1 MLKGILFRLEE
12 QKHSCTNASI
22 SKKINFILM
31 KIKYI
36 IYPILASIVLMA
48 CSTPRMVN
56 LDPITVVENAKGSNV
71 YRGSYT
77 RKIDIINT
85 RLDLSFDWDSAYVIG
100 KATIFAK
107 PYFYP
112 SDQLVLNANGFRLN
126 TVSLIS
132 SDDKIPLRYTYDGK
146 LLKISLDR
154 IYTRDQNF
162 TIFIDYVAM
171 PNKLKIGEDIASAG
185 DRGIYFIN
193 RDGKEKGKPRQI
205 WTQGET
211 ECNSNWFPTINDTQ
225 EKMTQELNITV
236 PNEFISLSNGTLEFS
251 SMNGDGTRTDSWR
264 QEQAHS
270 TYLTMLAI
278 GDFVITKDNWRG
290 KEINYY
296 TEPAYASTAKMVF
309 GKTPEMMEFFSNKL
323 GIEYPWDKY
332 SQIVVRDFVSGAME
346 NTTAS
351 VFFEGLNM
359 SEGQYLDENHEDII
373 AHELFHHWF
382 GNLVTAESWAN
393 LPLNES
399 FATYGEYLWEEYK
412 YGRDQADLKGL
423 EDMSIYLNNKRK
435 SEPNVIR
442 FDYADREQ
450 MFDEISY
457 HKGGR
462 ILHMLRNT
470 VGDEAFFES
479 LKLYLTKNSYK
490 TAEIHDLRLA
500 FEEITGMDLNWFF
513 NQWFLASG
521 HPVLSIQSSYDQ
533 IKREI
538 KVNITQDQNLTKT
551 PLYRLPI
558 AVDIYYGTKVE
569 RREII
574 LDRQNQSFI
583 FPSVN
588 PPDLV
593 NVDAEKYILAEKNEV
608 KSIQEY
614 IFQYQHAPL
623 FMDRIEA
630 ILKLKDFKDDISAR
644 TLMLSAIKDQNWLVR
659 QTALSVVEYLSDD
672 ERKSV
677 HETLKELALN
687 DKVSH
692 VRAAAVAKLGKHYR
706 IADNRE
712 VFALTAKDKSPVVIS
727 ATAAARE

>member
-1 MLKGILFRLEE
+1 ML
-12 QKHSCTNASI
+12 
-22 SKKINFILM
+22 
-31 KIKYI
+31 
-36 IYPILASIVLMA
+36 YPLLVSIVLIMA

-56 LDPITVVENAKGSNV
+56 LDPVTLVENAKGSVV

-77 RKIDIINT
+77 KNIDIINT
-85 RLDLSFDWDSAYVIG
+85 RLDLSFDWDSAHVIG

-126 TVSLIS
+126 SVSLIKK
-132 SDDKIPLRYTYDGK
+132 DDKIPLRYIYDGK
-146 LLKISLDR
+146 LLKISLDKS
-154 IYTRDQNF
+154 YTRDQNF

-193 RDGKEKGKPRQI
+193 RDGKDKGKPRQI

-211 ECNSNWFPTINDTQ
+211 ECNSNWFPTINGTQ

-236 PNEFISLSNGTLEFS
+236 PNEFVSLSNGTLEIS
-251 SMNGDGTRTDSWR
+251 TLNGDGTRTDSWR
-264 QEQAHS
+264 QEQPHS
-270 TYLTMLAI
+270 TYLTMLAV
-278 GDFVITKDNWRG
+278 GDFVITKDHWRD
-290 KEINYY
+290 KELSYY
-296 TEPAYASTAKMVF
+296 TEPEYASTAKMVF

-346 NTTAS
+346 NTTAT

-359 SEGQYLDENHEDII
+359 SEGQFLDENHEDII

-399 FATYGEYLWEEYK
+399 FATYGEYLWEEFK
-412 YGRDQADLKGL
+412 YGRDQADVKGL
-423 EDMSIYLNNKRK
+423 EDMSIYLANKRK
-435 SEPNVIR
+435 TEPDVIR
-442 FDYADREQ
+442 FDYADKEQ

-462 ILHMLRNT
+462 ILHMLRKT

-479 LKLYLTKNSYK
+479 LKLYLTKHSFK
-490 TAEIHDLRLA
+490 TAEIHDLRLV
-500 FEEITGMDLNWFF
+500 FEEISGMDLNWFF

-538 KVNITQDQNLTKT
+538 KVGITQDQNLTET
-551 PLYRLPI
+551 PLYRIPI
-558 AVDIYYGTKVE
+558 SVDIYSGGKIE
-569 RREII
+569 RKEIV

-583 FPSVN
+583 FPSLS

-593 NVDAEKYILAEKNEV
+593 NVDAEKYILAEKNEI
-608 KSIQEY
+608 KSVQEY
-614 IFQYQHAPL
+614 VFQYQNAPL

-630 ILKLKDFKDDISAR
+630 ILKLKDLKEDASAKE
-644 TLMLSAIKDQNWLVR
+644 LMVSAIKDKNWLIR
-659 QTALSVVEYLSDD
+659 HTALSVVEHLSD
-672 ERKSV
+672 EEKKAV
-677 HETLKELALN
+677 YGTLKDLAIN
-687 DKVSH
+687 DKVSQ
-692 VRAAAVAKLGKHYR
+692 VRAAAVEKLGKYYR
-706 IADNRE
+706 TSENKE

-727 ATAAARE
+727 ATAAARQ

>member
-1 MLKGILFRLEE
+1 
-12 QKHSCTNASI
+12 
-22 SKKINFILM
+22 M

-36 IYPILASIVLMA
+36 LYPVFASIILLA
-48 CSTPRMVN
+48 CSTPKMVN
-56 LDPITVVENAKGSNV
+56 LDPITVVENSKGSTV

-77 RKIDIINT
+77 KNIDIINT

-112 SDQLVLNANGFRLN
+112 TDQLVLNANGFRLN
-126 TVSLIS
+126 SVSMINRE
-132 SDDKIPLRYTYDGK
+132 DKIPLRYNYDGK
-146 LLKISLDR
+146 LLKISLDKS
-154 IYTRDQNF
+154 YSKDQTF
-162 TIFIDYVAM
+162 TIFIDYIAM

-211 ECNSNWFPTINDTQ
+211 ECNSNWFPTINGTQ

-236 PNEFISLSNGTLEFS
+236 PNEFVSLSNGTLEFS

-264 QEQAHS
+264 QEQVHS
-270 TYLTMLAI
+270 TYLTMLAV

-290 KEINYY
+290 KELSYY

-309 GKTPEMMEFFSNKL
+309 GKTHEMMEFFSNKL

-346 NTTAS
+346 NTTAT

-399 FATYGEYLWEEYK
+399 FATYGEYLWEEFK

-423 EDMSIYLNNKRK
+423 EDMSIYLGNKRK
-435 SEPNVIR
+435 TEPDVIR
-442 FDYADREQ
+442 FDYADKEQ

-462 ILHMLRNT
+462 ILHMLRKT

-479 LKLYLTKNSYK
+479 LKLYLTRNSYK

-521 HPVLSIQSSYDQ
+521 HPVLTIQSSYDQ
-533 IKREI
+533 LKKEI
-538 KVNITQDQNLTKT
+538 KVNITQDQNLTET
-551 PLYRLPI
+551 PLYRIPI
-558 AVDIYYGTKVE
+558 SVDIYSGKKIE
-569 RREII
+569 RKEIV

-583 FPSVN
+583 FPSVS

-614 IFQYQHAPL
+614 IFQYQNAPL

-630 ILKLKDFKDDISAR
+630 ILKLKDLKEDTSAK
-644 TLMLSAIKDQNWLVR
+644 TLMVSAIKDKNWLIR
-659 QTALSVVEYLSDD
+659 HTALSVVENLSDD
-672 ERKSV
+672 ERKAL
-677 HETLKELALN
+677 HETLKDLALN
-687 DKVSH
+687 DKVSY
-692 VRAAAVAKLGKHYR
+692 VRAAAVENLGKYYR
-706 IADNRE
+706 ISENKE
-712 VFALTAKDKSPVVIS
+712 VFALTAKDKSPLVIS
-727 ATAAARE
+727 ATAAAKQ

>member
-1 MLKGILFRLEE
+1 
-12 QKHSCTNASI
+12 
-22 SKKINFILM
+22 
-31 KIKYI
+31 
-36 IYPILASIVLMA
+36 
-48 CSTPRMVN
+48 MVN
-56 LDPITVVENAKGSNV
+56 LDPVTLVENAKGSVV

-77 RKIDIINT
+77 KNIDIINT
-85 RLDLSFDWDSAYVIG
+85 RLDLSFDWDSAHVIG

-126 TVSLIS
+126 SVSLIEK
-132 SDDKIPLRYTYDGK
+132 DDKIPLRYIYDGK
-146 LLKISLDR
+146 LLKISLDKS
-154 IYTRDQNF
+154 YTRDQNF

-193 RDGKEKGKPRQI
+193 RDGKDKGKPRQI

-211 ECNSNWFPTINDTQ
+211 ECNSNWFPTINGTQ

-236 PNEFISLSNGTLEFS
+236 ANEFVSLSNGTLEIS
-251 SMNGDGTRTDSWR
+251 TLNGDGTRTDSWR
-264 QEQAHS
+264 QEQPHS
-270 TYLTMLAI
+270 TYLTMLTV
-278 GDFVITKDNWRG
+278 GDFVITKDHWRD
-290 KEINYY
+290 KELSYY
-296 TEPAYASTAKMVF
+296 TEPEYASTAKMVF

-346 NTTAS
+346 NTTAT

-359 SEGQYLDENHEDII
+359 SEGQFLDENHEDII

-399 FATYGEYLWEEYK
+399 FATYGEYLWEEFK
-412 YGRDQADLKGL
+412 YGRDQADVKGL
-423 EDMSIYLNNKRK
+423 EDMSIYLANKRK
-435 SEPNVIR
+435 TEPDVIR
-442 FDYADREQ
+442 FDYADKEQ

-462 ILHMLRNT
+462 ILHMLRKT

-479 LKLYLTKNSYK
+479 LKLYLTKHSFK
-490 TAEIHDLRLA
+490 TAEIHDLRLV
-500 FEEITGMDLNWFF
+500 FEEISGMDLNWFF

-538 KVNITQDQNLTKT
+538 KVGITQDQNLTET
-551 PLYRLPI
+551 PLYRIPI
-558 AVDIYYGTKVE
+558 SVDIYSGGKIE
-569 RREII
+569 RKEIV

-583 FPSVN
+583 FPSLS

-593 NVDAEKYILAEKNEV
+593 NVDAEKYILAEKNEI
-608 KSIQEY
+608 KSVQEY
-614 IFQYQHAPL
+614 VFQYQNAPL

-630 ILKLKDFKDDISAR
+630 ILKLKDFKEDASAKE
-644 TLMLSAIKDQNWLVR
+644 LMVSAIKDKNWLIR
-659 QTALSVVEYLSDD
+659 HTALSVVEHLSD
-672 ERKSV
+672 EEKKAV
-677 HETLKELALN
+677 YGTLKDLAIN
-687 DKVSH
+687 DKVSQ
-692 VRAAAVAKLGKHYR
+692 VRAAAVEKLGKYYR
-706 IADNRE
+706 TSENKE

-727 ATAAARE
+727 ATAAARQ

>member
-1 MLKGILFRLEE
+1 
-12 QKHSCTNASI
+12 
-22 SKKINFILM
+22 M
-31 KIKYI
+31 KIKI
-36 IYPILASIVLMA
+36 ILFPVLISVVLLA

-56 LDPITVVENAKGSNV
+56 LDPVTVVESAKGSLV

-77 RKIDIINT
+77 KNIDIINT

-112 SDQLVLNANGFRLN
+112 TDQLVLNANGFRLN
-126 TVSLIS
+126 SVSLINR
-132 SDDKIPLRYTYDGK
+132 DDKIPLSYTYDGK
-146 LLKISLDR
+146 LLKISLDKN
-154 IYTRDQNF
+154 YTRDQNF

-211 ECNSNWFPTINDTQ
+211 ECNSNWFPTINGSH

-236 PNEFISLSNGTLEFS
+236 PNEFVSLSNGALEFS

-270 TYLTMLAI
+270 TYLTMLAV

-290 KEINYY
+290 KELSYY
-296 TEPAYASTAKMVF
+296 TEPEFASNAKMVF

-323 GIEYPWDKY
+323 GIEYPWEKY

-346 NTTAS
+346 NTTAT

-399 FATYGEYLWEEYK
+399 FATYGEYLWEEFK

-423 EDMSIYLNNKRK
+423 EDMSVYLGNKRK
-435 SEPNVIR
+435 TEPDVIR
-442 FDYADREQ
+442 FDYADKEQ

-462 ILHMLRNT
+462 ILHMLRKT

-479 LKLYLTKNSYK
+479 LKLYLTRNSYK

-521 HPVLSIQSSYDQ
+521 HPVLTIQSSYDQ

-538 KVNITQDQNLTKT
+538 KVNITQDQNLTET
-551 PLYRLPI
+551 PLYRIPI
-558 AVDIYYGTKVE
+558 SVDIYSGTKLE
-569 RREII
+569 RKEIV
-574 LDRQNQSFI
+574 LESQNQSFI
-583 FPSVN
+583 FPSIS

-593 NVDAEKYILAEKNEV
+593 NVDAEKYILAEKNEI
-608 KSIQEY
+608 KSIDEY
-614 IFQYQHAPL
+614 IFQYQNAPL
-623 FMDRIEA
+623 FMDRFEA
-630 ILKLKDFKDDISAR
+630 ILKVKELKEDTSAK
-644 TLMLSAIKDQNWLVR
+644 TLMVWAIKDKNWLIR
-659 QTALSVVEYLSDD
+659 HTALSVVENLSED
-672 ERKSV
+672 ERKALR
-677 HETLKELALN
+677 ETLIDLALN
-687 DKVSH
+687 DTVSH
-692 VRAAAVAKLGKHYR
+692 VRAAAVEKLGKYYR
-706 IADNRE
+706 ISENRE
-712 VFALTAKDKSPVVIS
+712 VFALTAKDKSPLVIS
-727 ATAAARE
+727 ATATAKE

>member
-1 MLKGILFRLEE
+1 
-12 QKHSCTNASI
+12 
-22 SKKINFILM
+22 
-31 KIKYI
+31 
-36 IYPILASIVLMA
+36 
-48 CSTPRMVN
+48 MVN
-56 LDPITVVENAKGSNV
+56 LDPITLVENAKGSVV

-77 RKIDIINT
+77 KNIDIINT

-126 TVSLIS
+126 SVSLIKK
-132 SDDKIPLRYTYDGK
+132 DIKIPLRYIYDGK
-146 LLKISLDR
+146 LLKISLDKS
-154 IYTRDQNF
+154 YTRDQNF

-193 RDGKEKGKPRQI
+193 RDGKDKGKPRQI

-211 ECNSNWFPTINDTQ
+211 ECNSNWFPTINGTQ

-236 PNEFISLSNGTLEFS
+236 PNEFVSLSNGTLEFS
-251 SMNGDGTRTDSWR
+251 TLNGDGTRTDSWR
-264 QEQAHS
+264 QEQPHS
-270 TYLTMLAI
+270 TYLTMLAV
-278 GDFVITKDNWRG
+278 GDFVITKDHWRD
-290 KEINYY
+290 KELSYY
-296 TEPAYASTAKMVF
+296 TEPEYAATAKMVF

-346 NTTAS
+346 NTTAT

-359 SEGQYLDENHEDII
+359 SEGQFLDENHEDII

-399 FATYGEYLWEEYK
+399 FATYGEYLWEEFK
-412 YGRDQADLKGL
+412 YGRDQADVKGL
-423 EDMSIYLNNKRK
+423 EDMSIYLANKRK
-435 SEPNVIR
+435 TEPDVIR
-442 FDYADREQ
+442 FDYADKEQ

-462 ILHMLRNT
+462 ILHMLRKT

-479 LKLYLTKNSYK
+479 LKLYLTKYSFK
-490 TAEIHDLRLA
+490 TAEIHDLRLV
-500 FEEITGMDLNWFF
+500 FEEISGMDLNWFF

-521 HPVLSIQSSYDQ
+521 HPVLSIQSSYDP

-538 KVNITQDQNLTKT
+538 KVGITQDQNLTET
-551 PLYRLPI
+551 PLYRIPI
-558 AVDIYYGTKVE
+558 SVDIYSGGKIE
-569 RREII
+569 RKEII

-583 FPSVN
+583 FPSLS

-593 NVDAEKYILAEKNEV
+593 NVDAEKYILAEKNEIKTV
-608 KSIQEY
+608 QEHV
-614 IFQYQHAPL
+614 FQYQNAPL
-623 FMDRIEA
+623 FMDRLEA
-630 ILKLKDFKDDISAR
+630 ILKLKDLKEDASAIA
-644 TLMLSAIKDQNWLVR
+644 LMVSAIKDKNWLIR
-659 QTALSVVEYLSDD
+659 HTALSVVEHLS
-672 ERKSV
+672 EEEKKAV
-677 HETLKELALN
+677 YGTLKDLAIN
-687 DKVSH
+687 DKVSQ
-692 VRAAAVAKLGKHYR
+692 VRAAAVEKLGKYYR
-706 IADNRE
+706 TSENKE

-727 ATAAARE
+727 ATAAARQ

>member
-1 MLKGILFRLEE
+1 ML
-12 QKHSCTNASI
+12 
-22 SKKINFILM
+22 
-31 KIKYI
+31 
-36 IYPILASIVLMA
+36 YPLLVSIVLIMA

-56 LDPITVVENAKGSNV
+56 LDPVTLVENAKGSVV

-77 RKIDIINT
+77 KNIDIINT
-85 RLDLSFDWDSAYVIG
+85 RLDLSFDWDSAHVIG

-126 TVSLIS
+126 SVSLIKK
-132 SDDKIPLRYTYDGK
+132 DDKIPLRYIYDGK
-146 LLKISLDR
+146 LLKISLDKS
-154 IYTRDQNF
+154 YTRNQNF

-193 RDGKEKGKPRQI
+193 RDGKDKGKPRQI

-211 ECNSNWFPTINDTQ
+211 ECNSNWFPTINGTQ

-236 PNEFISLSNGTLEFS
+236 PNEFVSLSNGTLEIS
-251 SMNGDGTRTDSWR
+251 TLNGDGTRTDSWR
-264 QEQAHS
+264 QKQPHS
-270 TYLTMLAI
+270 TYLTMLAV
-278 GDFVITKDNWRG
+278 GDFVITKDHWRD
-290 KEINYY
+290 KELSYY
-296 TEPAYASTAKMVF
+296 TEPEYASTAKMVF

-346 NTTAS
+346 NTTAT

-359 SEGQYLDENHEDII
+359 SEGQFLDENHEDII

-399 FATYGEYLWEEYK
+399 FATYGEYLWEEFK
-412 YGRDQADLKGL
+412 YGRDQADVKGL
-423 EDMSIYLNNKRK
+423 EDMSIYLANKRK
-435 SEPNVIR
+435 TEPDVIR
-442 FDYADREQ
+442 FDYADKEQ

-462 ILHMLRNT
+462 ILHMLRKT

-479 LKLYLTKNSYK
+479 LKLYLTKHSFK
-490 TAEIHDLRLA
+490 TAEIHDLRLV
-500 FEEITGMDLNWFF
+500 FEEISGMDLNWFF

-538 KVNITQDQNLTKT
+538 KVGITQDQNLTET
-551 PLYRLPI
+551 PLYRIPI
-558 AVDIYYGTKVE
+558 SVDIYSGGKIE
-569 RREII
+569 RKEIV

-583 FPSVN
+583 FPSLS

-593 NVDAEKYILAEKNEV
+593 NVDAEKYILAEKNEI
-608 KSIQEY
+608 KSVQEY
-614 IFQYQHAPL
+614 VFQYQNAPL

-630 ILKLKDFKDDISAR
+630 ILKLKDLKEDASAKE
-644 TLMLSAIKDQNWLVR
+644 LMVSAIKDKNWLIR
-659 QTALSVVEYLSDD
+659 HTALSVVEHLSD
-672 ERKSV
+672 EEKKAV
-677 HETLKELALN
+677 YGTLKDLAIN
-687 DKVSH
+687 DKVSQ
-692 VRAAAVAKLGKHYR
+692 VRAAAVEKLGKYYR
-706 IADNRE
+706 TSENKE

-727 ATAAARE
+727 ATAAARQ

>member
-1 MLKGILFRLEE
+1 M
-12 QKHSCTNASI
+12 
-22 SKKINFILM
+22 KIRFIL
-31 KIKYI
+31 
-36 IYPILASIVLMA
+36 YPLLVSIVLIMA
-48 CSTPRMVN
+48 CSAPRMVN
-56 LDPITVVENAKGSNV
+56 LDPVTLVENAKGSLV

-77 RKIDIINT
+77 KNIDIINT
-85 RLDLSFDWDSAYVIG
+85 RLDLSFDWDSAHVIG

-126 TVSLIS
+126 SVSLIKK
-132 SDDKIPLRYTYDGK
+132 DDKIPLRYIYDGK
-146 LLKISLDR
+146 LLKISLDKS
-154 IYTRDQNF
+154 YTRDQNF

-193 RDGKEKGKPRQI
+193 RDGKDKGKPRQI

-211 ECNSNWFPTINDTQ
+211 ECNSNWFPTINGTQ

-236 PNEFISLSNGTLEFS
+236 PNEFVSLSNGTLEIS
-251 SMNGDGTRTDSWR
+251 TLNGDGTRTDSWR
-264 QEQAHS
+264 QKQPHS
-270 TYLTMLAI
+270 TYLTMLAV
-278 GDFVITKDNWRG
+278 GDFVITKDHWRD
-290 KEINYY
+290 KELSYY
-296 TEPAYASTAKMVF
+296 TEPEYASTAKMVF

-346 NTTAS
+346 NTTAT

-359 SEGQYLDENHEDII
+359 SEGQFLDENHEDII

-399 FATYGEYLWEEYK
+399 FATYGEYLWEEFK
-412 YGRDQADLKGL
+412 YGRDQADVKGL
-423 EDMSIYLNNKRK
+423 EDMSIYLANKRK
-435 SEPNVIR
+435 TEPDVIR
-442 FDYADREQ
+442 FDYADKEQ

-462 ILHMLRNT
+462 ILHMLRKT

-479 LKLYLTKNSYK
+479 LKLYLTKHSFK
-490 TAEIHDLRLA
+490 TAEIHDLRLV
-500 FEEITGMDLNWFF
+500 FEEISGMDLNWFF

-521 HPVLSIQSSYDQ
+521 HPVLGIQSSYDQ

-538 KVNITQDQNLTKT
+538 KVGITQDQNLTET
-551 PLYRLPI
+551 PLYRIPI
-558 AVDIYYGTKVE
+558 SVDIYSGGKIE
-569 RREII
+569 RKEIV

-583 FPSVN
+583 FPSLS

-593 NVDAEKYILAEKNEV
+593 NVDAEKYILAEKNEI
-608 KSIQEY
+608 KSVQEY
-614 IFQYQHAPL
+614 VFQYQNAPL

-630 ILKLKDFKDDISAR
+630 ILKLKDLKEDASAKE
-644 TLMLSAIKDQNWLVR
+644 LMVLAIKDKNWLIR
-659 QTALSVVEYLSDD
+659 HTALSVVEHLSD
-672 ERKSV
+672 EEKKAV
-677 HETLKELALN
+677 YGTLKDLAIN
-687 DKVSH
+687 DKVSQ
-692 VRAAAVAKLGKHYR
+692 VRAAAVEKLGKYYR
-706 IADNRE
+706 TSENKE

-727 ATAAARE
+727 ATAAARQ

>member
-1 MLKGILFRLEE
+1 MNIRYIL
-12 QKHSCTNASI
+12 
-22 SKKINFILM
+22 
-31 KIKYI
+31 
-36 IYPILASIVLMA
+36 YPFLVSIVLMA
-48 CSTPRMVN
+48 CSAPRMVN
-56 LDPITVVENAKGSNV
+56 LDPITLVENAKGSVV

-77 RKIDIINT
+77 KNIDIINT

-126 TVSLIS
+126 SVSLIKK
-132 SDDKIPLRYTYDGK
+132 DIKIPLRYIYDGK
-146 LLKISLDR
+146 LLKISLDKS
-154 IYTRDQNF
+154 YTRDQNF

-193 RDGKEKGKPRQI
+193 RDGKDKGKPRQI

-211 ECNSNWFPTINDTQ
+211 ECNSNWFPTINGTQ

-236 PNEFISLSNGTLEFS
+236 PNEFVSLSNGTLEFS
-251 SMNGDGTRTDSWR
+251 TLNGDGTRTDSWR
-264 QEQAHS
+264 QEQPHS
-270 TYLTMLAI
+270 TYLTMLAV
-278 GDFVITKDNWRG
+278 GDFVITKDHWRD
-290 KEINYY
+290 KELSYY
-296 TEPAYASTAKMVF
+296 TEPEYAATAKMVF

-346 NTTAS
+346 NTTAT

-359 SEGQYLDENHEDII
+359 SEGQFLDENHEDII

-399 FATYGEYLWEEYK
+399 FATYGEYLWEEFK
-412 YGRDQADLKGL
+412 YGRDHADVKGL
-423 EDMSIYLNNKRK
+423 EDISIYLANKRK
-435 SEPNVIR
+435 TEPDVIR
-442 FDYADREQ
+442 FDYADKEQ

-462 ILHMLRNT
+462 ILHMLRKT

-479 LKLYLTKNSYK
+479 LKLYLTKYSFK
-490 TAEIHDLRLA
+490 TAEIHDLRLV
-500 FEEITGMDLNWFF
+500 FEEISGMDLNWFF

-521 HPVLSIQSSYDQ
+521 HPVLSIQSSYDP

-538 KVNITQDQNLTKT
+538 KVGITQDQNLTET
-551 PLYRLPI
+551 PLYRIPI
-558 AVDIYYGTKVE
+558 SVDIYSGGKIE
-569 RREII
+569 RKEII

-583 FPSVN
+583 FPSLS

-593 NVDAEKYILAEKNEV
+593 NVDAEKYILAEKNEIKTV
-608 KSIQEY
+608 QEHV
-614 IFQYQHAPL
+614 FQYQNAPL
-623 FMDRIEA
+623 FMDRLEA
-630 ILKLKDFKDDISAR
+630 ILKLKDLKEDASAIA
-644 TLMLSAIKDQNWLVR
+644 LMVSAIKDKNWLIR
-659 QTALSVVEYLSDD
+659 HTALSVVEHLS
-672 ERKSV
+672 EEEKKAV
-677 HETLKELALN
+677 YGTLKDLAIN
-687 DKVSH
+687 DKVSQ
-692 VRAAAVAKLGKHYR
+692 VRAAAVEKLGKYYR
-706 IADNRE
+706 TSENKE

-727 ATAAARE
+727 ATAAARQ

>member
-1 MLKGILFRLEE
+1 
-12 QKHSCTNASI
+12 
-22 SKKINFILM
+22 M

-36 IYPILASIVLMA
+36 LFPVMVSVVFLA

-56 LDPITVVENAKGSNV
+56 LDPVTVVESAKGSLI

-77 RKIDIINT
+77 KNIDIINT

-112 SDQLVLNANGFRLN
+112 TDQLVLNANGFRLN
-126 TVSLIS
+126 SVSLINR
-132 SDDKIPLRYTYDGK
+132 DDKIPLIYTYDGK
-146 LLKISLDR
+146 LLKISLDKN
-154 IYTRDQNF
+154 YTRDQNF

-211 ECNSNWFPTINDTQ
+211 ECNSNWFPTINGSQ

-236 PNEFISLSNGTLEFS
+236 PNEFVSLSNGALEFS

-270 TYLTMLAI
+270 TYLTMLAV

-290 KEINYY
+290 KELSYY
-296 TEPAYASTAKMVF
+296 TEPEFASTAKMVF

-323 GIEYPWDKY
+323 GIEYPWEKY

-346 NTTAS
+346 NTTAT

-399 FATYGEYLWEEYK
+399 FATYGEYLWEEFK

-423 EDMSIYLNNKRK
+423 EDMSVYLGNNRET
-435 SEPNVIR
+435 EPDLIR
-442 FDYADREQ
+442 FDYADKEQ

-462 ILHMLRNT
+462 ILHMLRKT

-479 LKLYLTKNSYK
+479 LKLYLTRNSYK

-521 HPVLSIQSSYDQ
+521 HPVLTIQSSYDQ

-538 KVNITQDQNLTKT
+538 IVNITQDQNLTET
-551 PLYRLPI
+551 PLYRIPI
-558 AVDIYYGTKVE
+558 SVDIYSGTKLE
-569 RREII
+569 RKEIV
-574 LDRQNQSFI
+574 LESQNQSFI
-583 FPSVN
+583 FPSIS

-608 KSIQEY
+608 KSMVEY
-614 IFQYQHAPL
+614 IFQYQNAPL
-623 FMDRIEA
+623 FMDRFEA
-630 ILKLKDFKDDISAR
+630 ILKLKELKEDTSAK
-644 TLMLSAIKDQNWLVR
+644 TLMVSAIKDKNWLIR
-659 QTALSVVEYLSDD
+659 HTALSVVENLSDD
-672 ERKSV
+672 ERKALY
-677 HETLKELALN
+677 ETLKDLALN

-692 VRAAAVAKLGKHYR
+692 VRAAAVEKLGKYYR
-706 IADNRE
+706 ISENKE
-712 VFALTAKDKSPVVIS
+712 VFALTAKDKSPLVMS
-727 ATAAARE
+727 ATAAVEE

>member
-1 MLKGILFRLEE
+1 
-12 QKHSCTNASI
+12 
-22 SKKINFILM
+22 M
-31 KIKYI
+31 KIKI
-36 IYPILASIVLMA
+36 ILFPVLISVVLLA

-56 LDPITVVENAKGSNV
+56 LDPVTVVESAKGSLV

-77 RKIDIINT
+77 KNIDIINT

-112 SDQLVLNANGFRLN
+112 TDQLVLNANGFRLN
-126 TVSLIS
+126 SVSLINR
-132 SDDKIPLRYTYDGK
+132 DNKIPLSYTYDGK
-146 LLKISLDR
+146 LLKISLDKN
-154 IYTRDQNF
+154 YTRVQNF

-211 ECNSNWFPTINDTQ
+211 ECNSNWFPTINGSQ

-236 PNEFISLSNGTLEFS
+236 PNEFVSLSNGALEFS

-270 TYLTMLAI
+270 TYLTMLAV

-290 KEINYY
+290 KELSYY
-296 TEPAYASTAKMVF
+296 TEPEFASTAKMVF
-309 GKTPEMMEFFSNKL
+309 GKTPDMMEFFSNKL
-323 GIEYPWDKY
+323 GIEYPWEKY

-346 NTTAS
+346 NTTAT

-399 FATYGEYLWEEYK
+399 FATYGEYLWEEFK

-423 EDMSIYLNNKRK
+423 EDMSVYLGNKRK
-435 SEPNVIR
+435 TEPDVIR
-442 FDYADREQ
+442 FDYADKEQ

-462 ILHMLRNT
+462 ILHMLRKT

-479 LKLYLTKNSYK
+479 LKLYLTRNSYK

-521 HPVLSIQSSYDQ
+521 HPVLTIQSSYDQ

-538 KVNITQDQNLTKT
+538 KVNITQDQNLTET
-551 PLYRLPI
+551 PLYRIPI
-558 AVDIYYGTKVE
+558 SVDIYSGTKLE
-569 RREII
+569 RKEIV
-574 LDRQNQSFI
+574 LESQNQSFI
-583 FPSVN
+583 FPSIS

-593 NVDAEKYILAEKNEV
+593 NVDAEKYILAEKNEI
-608 KSIQEY
+608 KSIDEY
-614 IFQYQHAPL
+614 IFQYQNAPL
-623 FMDRIEA
+623 FMDRFEA
-630 ILKLKDFKDDISAR
+630 ILKVKELKEDTSAK
-644 TLMLSAIKDQNWLVR
+644 TLMVWAIKDKNWLIR
-659 QTALSVVEYLSDD
+659 HTALSVVENLSED
-672 ERKSV
+672 ERKALR
-677 HETLKELALN
+677 ETLIDLALN
-687 DKVSH
+687 DTVSH
-692 VRAAAVAKLGKHYR
+692 VRAAAVEKLGKYYR
-706 IADNRE
+706 ISENRE
-712 VFALTAKDKSPVVIS
+712 VFALTAKDKSPLVIS
-727 ATAAARE
+727 ATTTAKE

>member
-1 MLKGILFRLEE
+1 ML
-12 QKHSCTNASI
+12 
-22 SKKINFILM
+22 
-31 KIKYI
+31 
-36 IYPILASIVLMA
+36 YPLLVSIVLIMA

-56 LDPITVVENAKGSNV
+56 LDPVTLVENAKGSVV

-77 RKIDIINT
+77 KNIDIINT
-85 RLDLSFDWDSAYVIG
+85 RLDLSFDWDSAHVIG

-126 TVSLIS
+126 SVSLIKK
-132 SDDKIPLRYTYDGK
+132 DDKIPLRYIYDGK
-146 LLKISLDR
+146 LLKISLDKS
-154 IYTRDQNF
+154 YTRDQNF

-193 RDGKEKGKPRQI
+193 RDGKDKGKPRQI

-211 ECNSNWFPTINDTQ
+211 ECNSTWFPTINGTQ

-236 PNEFISLSNGTLEFS
+236 PNEFVSLSNGTLEIS
-251 SMNGDGTRTDSWR
+251 TLNGDGTRTDSWR
-264 QEQAHS
+264 QEQPHS
-270 TYLTMLAI
+270 TYLTMLAV
-278 GDFVITKDNWRG
+278 GDFVITKDHWRD
-290 KEINYY
+290 KELSYY
-296 TEPAYASTAKMVF
+296 TEPEYAATAKMVF

-346 NTTAS
+346 NTTAT

-359 SEGQYLDENHEDII
+359 SEGQFLDENHEDII

-399 FATYGEYLWEEYK
+399 FATYGEYLWEEFK
-412 YGRDQADLKGL
+412 YGRDLADVKGL
-423 EDMSIYLNNKRK
+423 EDMSIYIANKRK
-435 SEPNVIR
+435 TEPDVIR
-442 FDYADREQ
+442 FDYADKEQ

-462 ILHMLRNT
+462 ILHMLRKT

-479 LKLYLTKNSYK
+479 LKLYLTKHSFK
-490 TAEIHDLRLA
+490 TAEIHDLRLV
-500 FEEITGMDLNWFF
+500 FEEISGMDLNWFF

-521 HPVLSIQSSYDQ
+521 HPVLSIQSSYDP

-538 KVNITQDQNLTKT
+538 KVGITQDQNLTET
-551 PLYRLPI
+551 PLYRIPI
-558 AVDIYYGTKVE
+558 SVDIYSGGKIE
-569 RREII
+569 RKEIV

-583 FPSVN
+583 FPSLS

-593 NVDAEKYILAEKNEV
+593 NVDAEKYILAEKNEI
-608 KSIQEY
+608 KSVQEY
-614 IFQYQHAPL
+614 VFQYQNAPL

-630 ILKLKDFKDDISAR
+630 ILKLKDLKEDASAKE
-644 TLMLSAIKDQNWLVR
+644 LMVSAIKDKNWLIR
-659 QTALSVVEYLSDD
+659 HTALSVVEHLSD
-672 ERKSV
+672 EEKKAV
-677 HETLKELALN
+677 YGTLKDLAIN
-687 DKVSH
+687 DKVSQ
-692 VRAAAVAKLGKHYR
+692 VRAAAVEKLGKYYR
-706 IADNRE
+706 TSENKE
-712 VFALTAKDKSPVVIS
+712 VFALTTKDKSPVVIS
-727 ATAAARE
+727 ATAAARQ